1 MAEWKGPEDVDWNRQ
16 NKLYR
21 NHLLLMFS
29 FQLSTGEIE
38 TARWTVRKNER
49 DTARAI
55 IEVENKTKRGGG
67 DGCGVGFF
75 F

>member
-1 MAEWKGPEDVDWNRQ
+1 MAEWKEPEDVDWNRQ

-29 FQLSTGEIE
+29 FQLTTDEIE

-49 DTARAI
+49 DTARARM
-55 IEVENKTKRGGG
+55 EVENKTKRGGG
-67 DGCGVGFF
+67 GGPGVV
-75 F
+75 